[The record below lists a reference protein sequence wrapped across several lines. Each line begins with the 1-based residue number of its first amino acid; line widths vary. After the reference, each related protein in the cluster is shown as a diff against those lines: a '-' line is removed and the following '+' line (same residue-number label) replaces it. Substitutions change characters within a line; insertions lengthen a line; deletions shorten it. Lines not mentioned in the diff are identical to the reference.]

1 MKKLNIFLKE
11 EYYKKARFGYIIAL
25 LICLMIR
32 AVGCYLFAPPAI
44 EVCAFSALGLVGV
57 FLILWGLL
65 IKNIELNFKK
75 YFFQIVFL
83 VCIVISSVV
92 NIKYG
97 FFRNLKDF
105 LWMAINFFVL
115 FLATNNVSRKEKYK
129 FLVTIQNIIIYTWL
143 ALSFISLIT
152 FLFQIN
158 HIFHIREGCWVGIG
172 SVEGRLFGVFLNPN
186 TASIIS
192 LISIIFSVFQLVS
205 AIEFSAKKFVNI
217 FNIAIQF
224 SYIVLAES
232 RGTALVL
239 IFCVFLVT
247 FLIAYKKLN
256 FKNVYKIILALF
268 IAAISCVAVFLSM
281 KFLNWTFYYLAKF
294 VQKINPYFLEK
305 KSKDISVQRTDYI
318 ENNDISNLRFR
329 IWLSAWEIF
338 KKNWLFGVSSG
349 NVVEYAKDVFPETFI
364 AKRSYAR
371 AHSVWIGLPLYTGIA
386 GAISMYA
393 FFAVNFFKT
402 CKHYFKNYLS
412 VKIKESDGM
421 LMLSALLTG
430 AICVYGLVESELFF
444 VNSICSLIFWV
455 YFGFL
460 ADNLNSNKKLEV

>member
-1 MKKLNIFLKE
+1 MKKVNIFLKE
-11 EYYKKARFGYIIAL
+11 EYYKKTRFGYIIAL
-25 LICLMIR
+25 LVCLMIR
-32 AVGCYLFAPPAI
+32 SVGCYLFAPPVI
-44 EVCAFSALGLVGV
+44 EMSVFAVLGLMGGA
-57 FLILWGLL
+57 LILWGILT
-65 IKNIELNFKK
+65 KNIEINFKK
-75 YFFQIVFL
+75 YFFQIIFL
-83 VCIVISSVV
+83 ACIVISSIV

-143 ALSFISLIT
+143 ILSFISLIT

-158 HIFHIREGCWVGIG
+158 YIFHIREGCWVGIG
-172 SVEGRLFGVFLNPN
+172 SVEGRLFGIFLNPN
-186 TASIIS
+186 NASIIS

-205 AIEFSAKKFVNI
+205 KVEFSAKKFINI
-217 FNIAIQF
+217 LNIAIQF

-232 RGTALVL
+232 RGTALVMA
-239 IFCVFLVT
+239 FCVFLIT

-256 FKNVYKIILALF
+256 FKNIYKIVLGLI
-268 IAAISCVAVFLSM
+268 IAAISCASVLLSM
-281 KFLNWTFYYLAKF
+281 KFFNWLFYCAAKF
-294 VQKINPYFLEK
+294 VQEITPYCLDK

-349 NVVEYAKDVFPETFI
+349 NVVEYAKDVLPETFI
-364 AKRSYAR
+364 AKRSYTR
-371 AHSVWIGLPLYTGIA
+371 AHSVWIGLPLYTGTV
-386 GAISMYA
+386 GALSMYA
-393 FFAVNFFKT
+393 FFALNFFRT
-402 CKHYFKNYLS
+402 CKHYFKNYLL
-412 VKIKESDGM
+412 VKIKESDSM
-421 LMLSALLTG
+421 LMVSALLTG

-444 VNSICSLIFWV
+444 VNSMCSLIFWV

-460 ADNLNSNKKLEV
+460 VNNLKRSTN

>member
-1 MKKLNIFLKE
+1 MKKVNIFLKE
-11 EYYKKARFGYIIAL
+11 EYYKRTRFGYIIAL

-32 AVGCYLFAPPAI
+32 AVGCYLFAPPVI
-44 EVCAFSALGLVGV
+44 EICVFSALGLAGA

-65 IKNIELNFKK
+65 IKNIELNFRK
-75 YFFQIVFL
+75 YFFQIIFL
-83 VCIVISSVV
+83 VCIVISSIV

-105 LWMAINFFVL
+105 LWMSISFFVL
-115 FLATNNVSRKEKYK
+115 FLATNKVSRREKYK
-129 FLVTIQNIIIYTWL
+129 FLVTIQNIVIYTWL
-143 ALSFISLIT
+143 VLSFISLIT
-152 FLFQIN
+152 FLLQIN
-158 HIFHIREGCWVGIG
+158 YIFHIREGCWVGIG
-172 SVEGRLFGVFLNPN
+172 SVEGRLFGIFLNPN

-192 LISIIFSVFQLVS
+192 LISIIFSIFQLVS
-205 AIEFSAKKFVNI
+205 KTEFSAKKFINI
-217 FNIAIQF
+217 SNIVVQF

-232 RGTALVL
+232 RGTALVM

-247 FLIAYKKLN
+247 FSVAYKKLN
-256 FKNVYKIILALF
+256 FRNIYKIIFALL

-281 KFLNWTFYYLAKF
+281 KFLNWLFYCLAKF
-294 VQKINPYFLEK
+294 VQEINPYFSEK
-305 KSKDISVQRTDYI
+305 KSKNISVQRTDYI

-349 NVVEYAKDVFPETFI
+349 NVVEYAKDVLPETFI

-386 GAISMYA
+386 GALSMYA
-393 FFAVNFFKT
+393 FFAMNFFKT
-402 CKHYFKNYLS
+402 CKHYFKNYFL
-412 VKIKESDGM
+412 VKIKVYDGM
-421 LMLSALLTG
+421 LMVSALLTG

-460 ADNLNSNKKLEV
+460 VDNLKSNKKLEI